1 MCEDGVQPTTKTFTT
16 LISTFSKM
24 GSLESALNVFSGLV
38 MREAEKPDSPHTGA
52 VYSALMAACEKAG
65 QWQQALRLFA
75 EMRAKGVVQNAVA
88 YCATISACGRA
99 GPSPCG
105 TGRCSSSYH

>member
-65 QWQQALRLFA
+65 QWEL
-75 EMRAKGVVQNAVA
+75 AVA
-88 YCATISACGRA
+88 LYEKVRRLGR
-99 GPSPCG
+99 G
-105 TGRCSSSYH
+105 SSSYDWRVQGLGL

>member
-65 QWQQALRLFA
+65 QWEL
-75 EMRAKGVVQNAVA
+75 AVA
-88 YCATISACGRA
+88 LYEKVRRLGR
-99 GPSPCG
+99 G
-105 TGRCSSSYH
+105 SSSYHWRV